1 MCNPV
6 CRSNSSRHNYI
17 STYGVEENIYEEI
30 GDARGAFENPYNFSS
45 ERRSTPRPVS
55 EEVRQV
61 QRGHQRVLGQLDLAM
76 EALIMPGDPLPEE
89 DPDDEVGPTDELL
102 TPDSGFHSGSGYA
115 IGWRSNVAASLPP
128 PRKESPPPPSQTHR
142 RSRSLRQ
149 ELGLFAKK
157 GWKMTGLHKI
167 SVASSEYL
175 YPVFFCYFR
184 WCVFVSL
191 SLISIATGSRVFCLL
206 ILLQS

>member
-1 MCNPV
+1 MRCVCNPV

-30 GDARGAFENPYNFSS
+30 GDARGAFENPYNFSLE
-45 ERRSTPRPVS
+45 ERRGGAPLAVS

-115 IGWRSNVAASLPP
+115 VGWRSNVAASLPP
-128 PRKESPPPPSQTHR
+128 PRKDSPPPPAHNTHR

-157 GWKMTGLHKI
+157 GWKMAGLSKI
-167 SVASSEYL
+167 GVASSEYM
-175 YPVFFCYFR
+175 R
-184 WCVFVSL
+184 STL
-191 SLISIATGSRVFCLL
+191 SFL
-206 ILLQS
+206 

>member
-1 MCNPV
+1 
-6 CRSNSSRHNYI
+6 
-17 STYGVEENIYEEI
+17 VEENIYEEI
-30 GDARGAFENPYNFSS
+30 GDARGAFENPYNFSLE
-45 ERRSTPRPVS
+45 ERRGGAPLPVS

-115 IGWRSNVAASLPP
+115 VGWRSNVAASLPP
-128 PRKESPPPPSQTHR
+128 PRKDSPPPPAHNTHR

-157 GWKMTGLHKI
+157 GWKMAGLSKI
-167 SVASSEYL
+167 GVASSEYMRSTLSFL
-175 YPVFFCYFR
+175 YIRYFR

-191 SLISIATGSRVFCLL
+191 IAHQHSNRITCLL
-206 ILLQS
+206 FDTFVERMNFTVLQNFF